1 MREVALVGAGMTRF
15 TKQADV
21 GHEALAVTAASAAVE
36 DAGVPLAEVGAAFAA
51 SMGGGPAI
59 AQRALRHLGLAGIPM
74 VNVENACAS
83 SSTAL
88 VEAVAWIRAGMCDVA
103 LAMGVEIVSV
113 QSGPLDVPDTGSGQW
128 VFDTGL
134 NLPAW
139 YGLKASRHMAEH
151 GLTREEL
158 AAVAVKSRRLS
169 VDNPLAHFRSPVTV
183 EEVLGSATVA
193 DPLTLFQCCPKTDG
207 ASAVVVCSAD
217 YAAARGLDPVWIR
230 GLALVSGRPVFRDRP
245 DAEDATRRSARL
257 AYEQAGVDPAD
268 VDVAECHDAFTIGEV
283 LATEALGFCPLGD
296 GGAWIA
302 AGATSPGGK
311 GPVMN
316 PSGGML
322 SRGHPIAASG
332 LAQTAEVMWQL
343 RGRCGT
349 RQVDGARMGVV
360 HTMGASEFELDA
372 NACVVQ
378 VLEQGR
384 QQ

>member
-1 MREVALVGAGMTRF
+1 MRDVAIVGAGMTRF
-15 TKQADV
+15 TKQAEL
-21 GHEALAVTAASAAVE
+21 GHEGLAVVAAREALA
-36 DAGVPLAEVGAAFAA
+36 DAGVAASEVGAAFAA

-59 AQRALRHLGLAGIPM
+59 GQRALRHLGMGGIPI

-88 VEAVAWIRAGMCDVA
+88 VEATAWIRAGMCDVA
-103 LAMGVEIVSV
+103 LAFGVEIVSV
-113 QSGPLDVPDTGSGQW
+113 QAGPLDVPDTGTGQW
-128 VFDTGL
+128 VFATGL

-139 YGLKASRHMAEH
+139 YALKASRHMAEH
-151 GLTREEL
+151 GLTREQL
-158 AAVAVKSRRLS
+158 AAVAVKSRRLA
-169 VDNPLAHFRSPVTV
+169 VDNPLAHFRSPVTA
-183 EEVLGSATVA
+183 EQVLDSVTIA

-217 YAAARGLDPVWIR
+217 FASSRGLDPVWLR
-230 GLALVSGRPVFRDRP
+230 GLSLVSGQPVFSDRTNT
-245 DAEDATRRSARL
+245 EDATRRAARS
-257 AYEQAGVDPAD
+257 AYEQAGIDPVD

-283 LATEALGFCPLGD
+283 LATEALGFCPDGE

-302 AGATSPGGK
+302 AGATAPGGK
-311 GPVMN
+311 GPVVN

-332 LAQTAEVMWQL
+332 LAQVVEVVTQL
-343 RGRCGT
+343 RGTSGP
-349 RQVDGARMGVV
+349 RQVPGARLGVV

-384 QQ
+384 KR

>member
-1 MREVALVGAGMTRF
+1 MTRF
-15 TKQADV
+15 TKQAEV
-21 GHEALAVTAASAAVE
+21 GHEQLAVAAALAALG
-36 DAGVPLAEVGAAFAA
+36 DAGVAASDVQAAFAA

-59 AQRALRHLGLAGIPM
+59 GQRALRHVGMAGIPI

-103 LAMGVEIVSV
+103 LAFGVEIVSV
-113 QSGPLDVPDTGSGQW
+113 QTGPLDVPKTGSGQW
-128 VFDTGL
+128 VFDSGL

-139 YGLKASRHMAEH
+139 YGLKASRHMADY
-151 GLTREEL
+151 GLTREQL
-158 AAVAVKSRRLS
+158 ASVAVKARRS
-169 VDNPLAHFRSPVTV
+169 AVDNPLAHFRSPVT
-183 EEVLGSATVA
+183 EAEVLGSVTIA

-207 ASAVVVCSAD
+207 ASAVVVCSAQ
-217 YAAARGLDPVWIR
+217 YAAERDLDPVWMR
-230 GLALVSGRPVFRDRP
+230 GLGLVSGTPVFSDRAP
-245 DAEDATRRSARL
+245 IDDATRRAVRL
-257 AYEQAGVDPAD
+257 AYEQAGIDAAD

-283 LATEALGFCPLGD
+283 LATEALGFCPAGE

-302 AGATSPGGK
+302 AGATSAGGK
-311 GPVMN
+311 GPVVN

-332 LAQTAEVMWQL
+332 LAQVAEVVWQL
-343 RGRCGT
+343 RGMCGP
-349 RQVDGARMGVV
+349 RQVADARIGVV

-384 QQ
+384 KP

>member
-1 MREVALVGAGMTRF
+1 M
-15 TKQADV
+15 
-21 GHEALAVTAASAAVE
+21 
-36 DAGVPLAEVGAAFAA
+36 
-51 SMGGGPAI
+51 
-59 AQRALRHLGLAGIPM
+59 AGIPI

-88 VEAVAWIRAGMCDVA
+88 VEATAWIGAGMCDVA
-103 LAMGVEIVSV
+103 LAFGVEIVSV
-113 QSGPLDVPDTGSGQW
+113 QVGPLEVPDTGTGQW

-158 AAVAVKSRRLS
+158 AAVAVKSRRLAI
-169 VDNPLAHFRSPVTV
+169 DNPWAHFRSPVTA
-183 EEVLGSATVA
+183 EDVLASPTVA

-207 ASAVVVCSAD
+207 ASAVVLCSAEF
-217 YAAARGLDPVWIR
+217 AAARGLDPVWLR
-230 GLALVSGRPVFRDRP
+230 GLALVSGRPVFT
-245 DAEDATRRSARL
+245 DAADSEDATRRAARL
-257 AYEQAGVDPAD
+257 AFEQAGVEPAD

-283 LATEALGFCPLGD
+283 LATEALGFCPEGD

-302 AGATSPGGK
+302 TGATSPGGK
-311 GPVMN
+311 GPVVN

-332 LAQTAEVMWQL
+332 LAQVAEVVAQL
-343 RGRCGT
+343 RGTCGP
-349 RQVDGARMGVV
+349 RQVPGARIGVV

-378 VLEQGR
+378 VLDQGR
-384 QQ
+384 KR

>member
-1 MREVALVGAGMTRF
+1 MRDVAIVGAGMTRF
-15 TKQADV
+15 TKQAAL
-21 GHEALAVTAASAAVE
+21 GHEGLAVAAARAALG
-36 DAGVPLAEVGAAFAA
+36 DAGVAASSVGAAFAA
-51 SMGGGPAI
+51 TMGGGPAI
-59 AQRALRHLGLAGIPM
+59 GQRALRHLGMAGIPI

-83 SSTAL
+83 SSSAL
-88 VEAVAWIRAGMCDVA
+88 VEATAWIRAGMCDVA

-113 QSGPLDVPDTGSGQW
+113 QAGPLDVPDTGTGQW
-128 VFDTGL
+128 IFDTGL

-139 YGLKASRHMAEH
+139 YALKASRHMAEH
-151 GLTREEL
+151 GLTREQL
-158 AAVAVKSRRLS
+158 AGVAVKSRRLA
-169 VDNPLAHFRSPVTV
+169 VDNPLAHFRTPVTLD
-183 EEVLGSATVA
+183 EVLGSVTIA

-217 YAAARGLDPVWIR
+217 FASSRVLEPVWLR
-230 GLALVSGRPVFRDRP
+230 GLALVSGRPVFSDRT
-245 DAEDATRRSARL
+245 DTEDATQRAAL
-257 AYEQAGVDPAD
+257 PAYEQAGVDPAD

-283 LATEALGFCPLGD
+283 LATEALGFCPPGD

-302 AGATSPGGK
+302 AGATSPGGT

-332 LAQTAEVMWQL
+332 LAQVAEVVGQL
-343 RGRCGT
+343 RGTCGS
-349 RQVDGARMGVV
+349 RQVSDARIGVV

-378 VLEQGR
+378 VLDQGR
-384 QQ
+384 KP